1 RTLQSGWATLRQWE
15 ERMRDD
21 ILASAEVI
29 CSTLIGAGS
38 ESLCGRTFSLVVID
52 EATQA
57 TEPRASIALALARG
71 RVVLVGDPQQL
82 PPTTLSEEAR
92 RAGLAVSLFERAL
105 AAGVA
110 PYLPISPHISPYLPV
125 SPRVAPVVLTTQYR
139 MHPLLAAFSSAAF
152 YRGALTNG
160 ADPASRLPPPRW
172 PSRRPLL
179 FVDAAGRRGGERAAP
194 GGVSVLNHTEAHSRG
209 ISRGISGNLG
219 KPRGISGNL
228 GESRVRGVSVL
239 HTEARAV
246 ADVVAR
252 VCGREGGAAPSD
264 VGVVSPYLGQ

>member
-1 RTLQSGWATLRQWE
+1 
-15 ERMRDD
+15 MKDD
-21 ILASAEVI
+21 ILASADVI
-29 CSTLIGAGS
+29 CTTLIGAGS
-38 ESLCGRTFSLVVID
+38 ESLGCRTFSLVVID

-92 RAGLAVSLFERAL
+92 RAGIAVSLFERAV
-105 AAGVA
+105 AAGVE
-110 PYLPISPHISPYLPV
+110 
-125 SPRVAPVVLTTQYR
+125 PVVLTTQYR

-160 ADPASRLPPPRW
+160 ADPSDRLPPPRW

-179 FVDAAGRRGGERAAP
+179 FVDAAGRGGERVAS
-194 GGVSVLNHTEAHSRG
+194 GGVSVFNQTEAH
-209 ISRGISGNLG
+209 
-219 KPRGISGNL
+219 
-228 GESRVRGVSVL
+228 
-239 HTEARAV
+239 AV

-264 VGVVSPYLGQ
+264 VGIISPYLGQVALLKRLLAKQEREEARQARACGGGSGGGASSGPSGGDECIHS